1 MKPSILS
8 LIIGLLTLL
17 FNTVSA
23 QIEVTLTP
31 SVSQTVSM
39 GGTATDPVNGGTW
52 LPDEPYYVRERMES
66 EPTSRL
72 KTQLFFAFDLSEVDP
87 RGILAAQLVIHQ
99 MHKLNNLDAVQH
111 ASDLELSRVTEAWD
125 TEGDN
130 YPIFET
136 TATED
141 AFIIG
146 NNTQFGAPKNSKG
159 FFGGDPN
166 DPESDD
172 GQIYVTE
179 IVLR

>member
-87 RGILAAQLVIHQ
+87 RGILAAQ
-99 MHKLNNLDAVQH
+99 
-111 ASDLELSRVTEAWD
+111 
-125 TEGDN
+125 
-130 YPIFET
+130 
-136 TATED
+136 
-141 AFIIG
+141 
-146 NNTQFGAPKNSKG
+146 
-159 FFGGDPN
+159 
-166 DPESDD
+166 
-172 GQIYVTE
+172 
-179 IVLR
+179 